1 MLYEKNKISVGE
13 SKFTDN
19 YMILYTTVNIVK
31 LLESASDYEEDY
43 MTQKILDVTL
53 MELFK
58 SVLKMDNGLWN

>member
-1 MLYEKNKISVGE
+1 MLYEKNTVSVGE

-19 YMILYTTVNIVK
+19 IMILYTTVNIVK
-31 LLESASDYEEDY
+31 LLEGVTDYEEDL

-58 SVLKMDNGLWN
+58 SVLRMDHGLWN

>member
-1 MLYEKNKISVGE
+1 MLYEKNTVSVGK

-19 YMILYTTVNIVK
+19 IMILYTTVNIVK
-31 LLESASDYEEDY
+31 LLEGTIDYEEDL